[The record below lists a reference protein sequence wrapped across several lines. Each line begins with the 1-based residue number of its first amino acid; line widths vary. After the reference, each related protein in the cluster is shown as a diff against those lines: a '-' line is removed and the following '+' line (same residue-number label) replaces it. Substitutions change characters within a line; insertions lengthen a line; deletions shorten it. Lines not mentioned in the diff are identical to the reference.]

1 MRCGQNPWHRPEG
14 TARAGPTLPRKYMG
28 ARSKRSVSRWR
39 WSKTLLRGRV
49 PKVIVLLAPL
59 LLFASDPREP
69 DKDTTAILQA
79 SYIYNIAKL
88 VDWKEPAMK
97 NGPFVIGV
105 LGSANLYQELLK
117 KYSTRSIGKQ
127 PIEVLKLP
135 RSADIPPCHI
145 LFVGPS
151 ELTLM
156 PAIYK
161 NVDKKST
168 LLITEYPDALEDG
181 AVVNFVR
188 AQNTLKYELSLANAR
203 KHKLEVGLTLKQMAE
218 RVIE

>member
-1 MRCGQNPWHRPEG
+1 MSRVPELIG
-14 TARAGPTLPRKYMG
+14 RMLGRV
-28 ARSKRSVSRWR
+28 RSG
-39 WSKTLLRGRV
+39 LRGRT
-49 PKVIVLLAPL
+49 PKVL
-59 LLFASDPREP
+59 LLLVPFLLHASDP
-69 DKDTTAILQA
+69 DKDTTAIVQA

-88 VDWKEPAMK
+88 VEWKDPAMK
-97 NGPFVIGV
+97 EGPFVIGV

-117 KYSTRSIGKQ
+117 KYATRSIGKQ

-135 RSADIPPCHI
+135 RSADVGPCHI
-145 LFVGPS
+145 LFVSPS

-156 PAIYK
+156 PAIL
-161 NVDKKST
+161 KKLAGRNT
-168 LLITEYPDALEDG
+168 LLITEYPDALDDG
-181 AVVNFVR
+181 SVVNFVR